1 MSTEAPTQATF
12 VFPAEPNPWAFIRL
26 NADDTV
32 TVISKHMEMGQGVYT
47 GLATLVA
54 EEIDA
59 AVAQMRVETA
69 PGQAGHNVI
78 YGNPLMGG
86 IQGTGG
92 QTSMQA
98 SYMTMRMAGAE
109 IGRAHV

>member
-1 MSTEAPTQATF
+1 MSTEAPTQATA
-12 VFPAEPNPWAFIRL
+12 VFPAEPNPLAFIRL

-78 YGNPLMGG
+78 YGNPLMV
-86 IQGTGG
+86 
-92 QTSMQA
+92 A
-98 SYMTMRMAGAE
+98 SRAPAG
-109 IGRAHV
+109 RRRCRPRT